1 MNTLLISFGAGAF
14 ALVLIFSLCFL
25 AVHIVKLIKLG
36 WQTQYPAEQ
45 ANEPKKEDEPKPKE
59 SEPQP
64 VYYIVERKRRAKT
77 TFSEP
82 KRIDF
87 K

>member
-14 ALVLIFSLCFL
+14 ALTCIFLLCFL
-25 AVHIVKLIKLG
+25 AVHTIKLIKLG
-36 WQTQYPAEQ
+36 WKTQYQTPPEK
-45 ANEPKKEDEPKPKE
+45 EEKKEDAQKKE
-59 SEPQP
+59 SAPEP